1 MKRGLTSQQE
11 AFAQAVASGKS
22 QSDAYRSAYPKSL
35 KWKPD
40 SVWQQA
46 SKLMADTKVS
56 TRIDSIRAELA
67 ERGLWTR
74 ENSVNAL
81 IGVLK
86 NPDKASDIVAAVKEL
101 NAMEGFNKPHKL
113 DITGEVTA
121 ITRRVIDTAGN
132 D

>member
-1 MKRGLTSQQE
+1 MSLTSQQE

-101 NAMEGFNKPHKL
+101 NAMEGFNKPQKL

>member
-1 MKRGLTSQQE
+1 MSLTPQQE
-11 AFAQAVASGKS
+11 AFAQTVASGKS

-101 NAMEGFNKPHKL
+101 NAMEGFNKPQKL

>member
-1 MKRGLTSQQE
+1 MSLTPQQE
-11 AFAQAVASGKS
+11 AFAQLVASGKS

-56 TRIDSIRAELA
+56 TRIDSIKAELA
-67 ERGLWTR
+67 ELGLWTR
-74 ENSVNAL
+74 EDSARAL

-101 NAMEGFNKPHKL
+101 NAMEGFNKPQKL